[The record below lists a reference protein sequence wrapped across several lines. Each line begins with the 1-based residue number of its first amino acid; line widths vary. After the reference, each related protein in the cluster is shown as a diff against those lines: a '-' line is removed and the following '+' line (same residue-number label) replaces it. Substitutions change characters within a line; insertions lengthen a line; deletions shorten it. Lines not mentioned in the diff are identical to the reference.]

1 MSRFEVTP
9 RILRSQ
15 VLEQVE
21 EAIVSGDLKPGDR
34 INEVLLAS
42 QMNVS
47 RGTLRE
53 ALRSFEQAGLLVSKP
68 NRGTYVRV
76 ISPEDAIEVFE
87 LMGIVEGRAVRRSME
102 AGHPELWTVAAEHL
116 DRLGEVLADDSS
128 TTRTRQ
134 DADLA
139 LHEAIC
145 ACSGSEFLI
154 DTWRRQKGMVLSVVA
169 NVGQPVIARVQ
180 TAESHRELL
189 DAIAT
194 GDPAEAEQ
202 VFQSHWRDAA
212 QAIRAAQA
220 IKAAQEESAGKA
232 Q

>member
-1 MSRFEVTP
+1 MSRFGVTP
-9 RILRSQ
+9 RILRDQ

-34 INEVLLAS
+34 INEVLLAA

-76 ISPEDAIEVFE
+76 IAPEDTIEVFE
-87 LMGIVEGRAVRRSME
+87 LMGIVEGRAVRRAMQRGHSE
-102 AGHPELWTVAAEHL
+102 LQATAGEHL
-116 DRLGEVLADDSS
+116 DRLAAVLADKAS
-128 TTRTRQ
+128 TPRTRQ

-145 ACSGSEFLI
+145 ACSDSEFLI

-169 NVGQPVIARVQ
+169 NVGQPVITRVQ
-180 TAESHRELL
+180 AAESHQELI

-194 GDPAEAEQ
+194 GDPGEAER

-212 QAIRAAQA
+212 AAIQ
-220 IKAAQEESAGKA
+220 SATADATGPNVTVS
-232 Q
+232 

>member
-1 MSRFEVTP
+1 MSGFEVTP
-9 RILRSQ
+9 RILRDQ

-34 INEVLLAS
+34 INEVLLAA

-76 ISPEDAIEVFE
+76 IAPEDTVEVFE
-87 LMGIVEGRAVRRSME
+87 LMGIVEGRAVRR
-102 AGHPELWTVAAEHL
+102 AIELRGPDLQAVASTHL
-116 DRLGEVLADDSS
+116 ERMAEVLTDKSS
-128 TTRTRQ
+128 TPRTRQ

-139 LHEAIC
+139 MHEAIC
-145 ACSGSEFLI
+145 ACAGSEFLI

-169 NVGQPVIARVQ
+169 NVGQPVITQVQ
-180 TAESHRELL
+180 AAESHQELV

-194 GDPAEAEQ
+194 GDPDEAER
-202 VFQSHWRDAA
+202 VFQKHWRDAA
-212 QAIRAAQA
+212 EAITSAMSTAAGRTV
-220 IKAAQEESAGKA
+220 S
-232 Q
+232 